1 VLVKRTSLV
10 LRRELLE
17 EAKRLSGE
25 RTFSRTVERALEDL
39 VRRARAR
46 QILELEGSGSW
57 KGSLA
62 RMRADRSRRNRAH

>member
-25 RTFSRTVERALEDL
+25 RTYSRTVERALEDL
-39 VRRARAR
+39 VRRSKAR

-57 KGSLA
+57 KGSFA
-62 RMRADRSRRNRAH
+62 RMRDDRSRRNPAH